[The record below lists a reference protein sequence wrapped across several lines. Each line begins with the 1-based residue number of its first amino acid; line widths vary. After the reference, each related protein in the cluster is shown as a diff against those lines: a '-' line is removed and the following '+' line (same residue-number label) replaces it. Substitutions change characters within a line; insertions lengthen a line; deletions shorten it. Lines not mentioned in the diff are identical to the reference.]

1 MATAYPNTGPFKRG
15 SKGQDVK
22 LIQSQ
27 LKLYYAVRSLDLP
40 ANIAVLPQDDDQSG
54 YGIYGP
60 ATEKAV
66 RTFQGTAQIKV
77 DGLVGPNT
85 WEVLFADPPEEE
97 PIQEEEPVQEEETEV
112 TYREYI
118 ILKGTV
124 TDDFGDPIGGVKIQ
138 YSGQEK
144 GPDGKYV
151 EEPIA
156 TTDTT
161 EIPTPID
168 TVTVPKLILIA
179 GKTIDDPKR
188 TKEEPSEE
196 EPSED
201 SPLVDVFTANPANGA
216 FGEFQLFIPL
226 SQFDPSTGKLSIIP
240 QDEGADTK
248 VSTKTIDK
256 ISIAN
261 PLVYVTDDV
270 VIPKKTLKL
279 YTDEEVPKQ
288 GLAIS
293 NQSTAYDLGVIRLS
307 ALLRGLKEIQRYAT
321 DQINEY
327 TGKFNEIKGKLKLPP
342 QTELKKRLDKI
353 IEEIK
358 ENLQPIALELL
369 QEFGPQI
376 LQLVMSNADKNIIE
390 ANKTC
395 PDEEKLKE
403 IIARRNR
410 LIRTLNS
417 LYSLVQIGLLTSTGL
432 SAAIQAAKIGL
443 AVYNANPFPTPPAAN
458 SAKESILLRLNLYGL
473 VADGLTTTF
482 AILGYIL
489 GLILDNLNSLDNLI
503 LGCSKD
509 QEIPFEAI
517 NEELNNLTDPQLTQ
531 EMQRNEIGYKGFTLK
546 VQLTGKDVSG
556 YQSRIGVAYDRSG
569 VAVLTTPPS
578 FTSVPDLLL
587 KQLQVRIDEE
597 DLKAN

>member
-27 LKLYYAVRSLDLP
+27 LKLYYAIRSLDLP
-40 ANIAVLPQDDDQSG
+40 ANIAVLPQDDDQPG
-54 YGIYGP
+54 YGIYGST
-60 ATEKAV
+60 TEKAV
-66 RTFQGTAQIKV
+66 RTFQGTANIKV
-77 DGLVGPNT
+77 DGVVGPNT
-85 WEVLFADPPEEE
+85 WKVLFEDPPEKVV
-97 PIQEEEPVQEEETEV
+97 PEEEPVQEEKTEIA
-112 TYREYI
+112 YEEYI
-118 ILKGTV
+118 ILKGTIA
-124 TDDFGDPIGGVKIQ
+124 DDFGDPIGGVKVQ

-144 GPDGKYV
+144 GSDGEYV
-151 EEPIA
+151 EEPIT

-161 EIPTPID
+161 EIPTPVD
-168 TVTVPKLILIA
+168 TVTTPKLVLIA

-188 TKEEPSEE
+188 TKEEPPEGS
-196 EPSED
+196 S
-201 SPLVDVFTANPANGA
+201 LTDVFTANPADGA

-226 SQFDPSTGKLSIIP
+226 SQFDLDTGKLSIVP
-240 QDEGADTK
+240 QDKGADTK

-256 ISIAN
+256 ISTAN
-261 PLVYVTDDV
+261 PLVYVTEDV
-270 VIPKKTLKL
+270 VIPKKILKL

-293 NQSTAYDLGVIRLS
+293 KQSTAYDLGTIRLS

-327 TGKFNEIKGKLKLPP
+327 TGKFNEIKGKLKLPS
-342 QTELKKRLDKI
+342 QIELKKRLNEV

-358 ENLQPIALELL
+358 ENLQPIVLELL

-395 PDEEKLKE
+395 PDEEKIKE

-410 LIRTLNS
+410 LIRALNS
-417 LYSLVQIGLLTSTGL
+417 LYSLVQIGLLSSASL
-432 SAAIQAAKIGL
+432 SAAVQAAKIGL

-458 SAKESILLRLNLYGL
+458 SAKESIILRLNLYGL
-473 VADGLTTTF
+473 VADSLTTTF

-503 LGCSKD
+503 LGCSED

-531 EMQRNEIGYKGFTLK
+531 EVQRGEVGYKGFTLK
-546 VQLTGKDVSG
+546 VQLTGRDVSG

-597 DLKAN
+597 NLKAN

>member
-27 LKLYYAVRSLDLP
+27 LKLYYAIRSLDLP
-40 ANIAVLPQDDDQSG
+40 ANIAVLPQDDDQPG

-66 RTFQGTAQIKV
+66 RTFQETAQIKV

-85 WEVLFADPPEEE
+85 WKVLFAEPTEEVV
-97 PIQEEEPVQEEETEV
+97 PEEEPVQEEKTEV
-112 TYREYI
+112 TYKEYI
-118 ILKGTV
+118 VLKGTIA
-124 TDDFGDPIGGVKIQ
+124 DDFGDPIGGVKIQ

-151 EEPIA
+151 EEPIT

-161 EIPTPID
+161 EIPTPVD
-168 TVTVPKLILIA
+168 TVTTPKLVLIA
-179 GKTIDDPKR
+179 GKTIDDPKK
-188 TKEEPSEE
+188 TKEEPPEGS
-196 EPSED
+196 S
-201 SPLVDVFTANPANGA
+201 LIDVFTANPADGA

-226 SQFDPSTGKLSIIP
+226 SQFDLDTGKLSIIP
-240 QDEGADTK
+240 QDKGADTK

-256 ISIAN
+256 ISTAN
-261 PLVYVTDDV
+261 PLVYVTEDV
-270 VIPKKTLKL
+270 VIPKKVLKL

-293 NQSTAYDLGVIRLS
+293 NQSTAYDLGTIRLS

-327 TGKFNEIKGKLKLPP
+327 TGKFNEVKGKLKLPP
-342 QTELKKRLDKI
+342 QIELKKRLNQV
-353 IEEIK
+353 IEEVK
-358 ENLQPIALELL
+358 ENLQPIVLELL

-395 PDEEKLKE
+395 PDEEKIKE

-410 LIRTLNS
+410 LIRALNS
-417 LYSLVQIGLLTSTGL
+417 LYSLVQIGLLSSAGL

-443 AVYNANPFPTPPAAN
+443 AVYNANPFPTPPAVN
-458 SAKESILLRLNLYGL
+458 SAKESIILRLNLYGL

-531 EMQRNEIGYKGFTLK
+531 EVQRGEIGYKGFTLK

-556 YQSRIGVAYDRSG
+556 YQSRIGIAYDRSG

-597 DLKAN
+597 NLKAN

>member
-27 LKLYYAVRSLDLP
+27 LKLYYAIRSLDLP
-40 ANIAVLPQDDDQSG
+40 ANIAVLPQDDDQPG

-60 ATEKAV
+60 VTEKAV
-66 RTFQGTAQIKV
+66 RTFQETAQIKV

-85 WEVLFADPPEEE
+85 WKVLFAEPTEEVV
-97 PIQEEEPVQEEETEV
+97 PEEEPVQEEKTEV
-112 TYREYI
+112 TYKEYI
-118 ILKGTV
+118 VLKGTIA
-124 TDDFGDPIGGVKIQ
+124 DDFGDPIGGVKIQ

-151 EEPIA
+151 EEPIT

-161 EIPTPID
+161 EIPTPVD
-168 TVTVPKLILIA
+168 TVTTPKLVLIA
-179 GKTIDDPKR
+179 GKTIDDPKK
-188 TKEEPSEE
+188 TKEEPPEGS
-196 EPSED
+196 S
-201 SPLVDVFTANPANGA
+201 LIDVFTANPADGA

-226 SQFDPSTGKLSIIP
+226 SQFDLDTGKLSIIP
-240 QDEGADTK
+240 QDKGADTK

-256 ISIAN
+256 ISTAN
-261 PLVYVTDDV
+261 PLVYVTEDV
-270 VIPKKTLKL
+270 VIPKKVLKL

-293 NQSTAYDLGVIRLS
+293 NQSTAYDLGTIRLS

-327 TGKFNEIKGKLKLPP
+327 TGKFNEVKGKLKLPP
-342 QTELKKRLDKI
+342 QIELKKRLNQV
-353 IEEIK
+353 IEEVK
-358 ENLQPIALELL
+358 ENLQPIVLELL

-395 PDEEKLKE
+395 PDEEKIKE

-410 LIRTLNS
+410 LIRALNS
-417 LYSLVQIGLLTSTGL
+417 LYSLVQIGLLSSAGL

-443 AVYNANPFPTPPAAN
+443 AVYNANPFPTPPAVN
-458 SAKESILLRLNLYGL
+458 SAKESIILRLNLYGL

-531 EMQRNEIGYKGFTLK
+531 EVQRGEIGYKGFTLK

-556 YQSRIGVAYDRSG
+556 YQSRIGIAYDRSG

-597 DLKAN
+597 NLKAN

>member
-27 LKLYYAVRSLDLP
+27 LKLYYAIRSLDLP
-40 ANIAVLPQDDDQSG
+40 ANIAVLPQDDDQPG
-54 YGIYGP
+54 YGIYGST
-60 ATEKAV
+60 TEKAV
-66 RTFQGTAQIKV
+66 RTFQGTANIKV
-77 DGLVGPNT
+77 DGVVGSNT
-85 WEVLFADPPEEE
+85 WKVLFEDPPEKVV
-97 PIQEEEPVQEEETEV
+97 PEEEPVQEEKTEIA
-112 TYREYI
+112 YEEYI
-118 ILKGTV
+118 ILKGTIA
-124 TDDFGDPIGGVKIQ
+124 DDFGDPLGGVKIQ

-144 GPDGKYV
+144 GPDGEYV
-151 EEPIA
+151 EEPIT

-161 EIPTPID
+161 EIPTPVD
-168 TVTVPKLILIA
+168 TVTTPKLVLIA

-188 TKEEPSEE
+188 TKEEPPEGS
-196 EPSED
+196 S
-201 SPLVDVFTANPANGA
+201 LTDVFTANPADGA

-226 SQFDPSTGKLSIIP
+226 SQFDLDTGKLSIVP
-240 QDEGADTK
+240 QDKGADTK

-256 ISIAN
+256 ISTAN
-261 PLVYVTDDV
+261 PLVYVTEDV
-270 VIPKKTLKL
+270 VIPKKILKL

-293 NQSTAYDLGVIRLS
+293 KQSTAYDLGTIRLS

-327 TGKFNEIKGKLKLPP
+327 TGKFNEIKGKLKLPS
-342 QTELKKRLDKI
+342 QIELKKRLNEV

-358 ENLQPIALELL
+358 ENLQPIVLELL

-395 PDEEKLKE
+395 PDEEKIKE

-410 LIRTLNS
+410 LIRALNS
-417 LYSLVQIGLLTSTGL
+417 LYSLVQIGLLSSASL
-432 SAAIQAAKIGL
+432 SAAVQAAKIGL

-458 SAKESILLRLNLYGL
+458 SAKESIILRLNLYGL
-473 VADGLTTTF
+473 VADSLTTTF

-503 LGCSKD
+503 LGCSED

-531 EMQRNEIGYKGFTLK
+531 EVQRGEVGYKGFTLK
-546 VQLTGKDVSG
+546 VQLTGRDVSG

-597 DLKAN
+597 NLKAN